1 MSQAIKVGIF
11 GTLCLVILAV
21 LIWKIEDINPFH
33 QKGERIDA
41 IFATVAGLDDKASVR
56 VAGVKIGKV
65 DGIGLA
71 GEKARVSMLLERPIR
86 LTVGT
91 RARISNMGLLGDKYV
106 ELVPGPPGA
115 PPLPPGTILAGEAP
129 VSFDQ
134 AIAKIDKIGD
144 SIQGITGQLNS
155 GPGGGAVVRLL
166 TSLESTA
173 NAIRALVIENRMNV
187 DATVANLNQVSAT
200 LARELPRL
208 AGEME
213 RTVGQISQLVEENRG
228 DVKGSFSNIRELTG
242 NLQTS
247 VDNLNRI
254 SGKIASGQG
263 TVGKLINDEEA
274 YQKAVSTLDSIK
286 GGVESVSST
295 IGALQKF
302 RFDLDLSGYAFK
314 KDSQSNLMLDI
325 DPQNGPRLYR
335 AGLSTTPSGSVT
347 TKTQVITTTLPDGS
361 KQVETIDRVETQ
373 NSKVLTAL
381 LGYRAPSDL
390 RLWAGLIEGAGGVQA
405 EYPWRRTNLQFK
417 FDAFDFNRPENKRP
431 HLRLS
436 TRWQFTPNLYL
447 IGGYDDPLE
456 NHSFFLGGGIRWND
470 ENIKYLLGALGG
482 LAGK

>member
-11 GTLCLVILAV
+11 GTICLVILAV

-33 QKGERIDA
+33 EKGVRIDA
-41 IFATVAGLDDKASVR
+41 IFDTVAGLDDKASVR

-71 GEKARVSMLLERPIR
+71 GEKARVSMLLERPIP

-106 ELVPGPPGA
+106 ELVPGPRGA
-115 PPLPPGTILAGEAP
+115 PPLPKGTILAGEAP

-155 GPGGGAVVRLL
+155 GPGGGAINRLL
-166 TSLESTA
+166 NSLESTS
-173 NAIRALVIENRMNV
+173 NEIRALVIENRLNV
-187 DATVANLNQVSAT
+187 ASTVANLNQVSAT

-208 AGEME
+208 ASEME

-228 DVKGSFSNIRELTG
+228 DVRGSLANIHELTDH
-242 NLQTS
+242 LQTS
-247 VDNLNRI
+247 VDNLNKI

-263 TVGKLINDEEA
+263 TVGKLVNDEEA
-274 YQKAVSTLDSIK
+274 YHKVVSTLDSIK
-286 GGVESVSST
+286 GGVDSVSST

-302 RFDLDLSGYAFK
+302 RFDLDLNAYALK
-314 KDSQSNLMLDI
+314 KDSQSNFILDI
-325 DPQNGPRLYR
+325 DPRNGPRLYR
-335 AGLSTTPSGSVT
+335 AGLSTTPSGNVT

-361 KQVETIDRVETQ
+361 KQVETINNVETQ

-381 LGYRAPSDL
+381 FGYRAPNDL
-390 RLWAGLIEGAGGVQA
+390 RLWAGFIEGAGGVSA
-405 EYPWRRTNLQFK
+405 EYPWKRTNLQFK
-417 FDAFDFNRPENKRP
+417 FDAFDFNRPDKLRP

-456 NHSFFLGGGIRWND
+456 HNSLFIGGGIRWND
-470 ENIKYLLGALGG
+470 DNIKYLLGAVP
-482 LAGK
+482 KF